1 MIYSQEQIEWEVSQ
15 LSGTH
20 IKRNNLRKKLKL
32 QSNAE
37 VNERISKI
45 KSEIRGLKSLGVKE
59 QDLRLVYAKVSKLEV
74 RIL

>member
-45 KSEIRGLKSLGVKE
+45 KSEIRGLKSSGVKE
-59 QDLRLVYAKVSKLEV
+59 QDLRLVYAKVSQLEI